1 MGALIEGHQHHRFE
15 VVITEFAIGSAQL
28 LKQELHHLA
37 AGIAG
42 GEVVHH
48 AEMLACDHASGV
60 MKPEQWFEAW
70 SEA

>member
-1 MGALIEGHQHHRFE
+1 M
-15 VVITEFAIGSAQL
+15 
-28 LKQELHHLA
+28 KQELHHLA
-37 AGIAG
+37 ARDAG

-60 MKPEQWFEAW
+60 MRPEQWFEAW